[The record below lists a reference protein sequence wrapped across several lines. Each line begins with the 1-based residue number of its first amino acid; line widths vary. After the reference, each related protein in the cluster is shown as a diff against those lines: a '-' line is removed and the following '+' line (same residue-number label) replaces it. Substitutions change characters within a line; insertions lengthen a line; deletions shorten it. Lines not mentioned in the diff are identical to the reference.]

1 MLLHTLASSTP
12 AIVPPA
18 TKAAASIEGSC
29 EILDVVFIVHTALER
44 TSDKA
49 ATMGSA
55 VGVEVITLPSPSENV
70 LLVDAPVI
78 GELEVEVEV
87 EVVLVDFVLDFSPLV
102 DPVTALELEL
112 VVAVLDLGVVVTAAA
127 AVALV
132 VTAVAVAVPEA
143 LVVAVAVGVGVLPS
157 H

>member
-1 MLLHTLASSTP
+1 MLHT
-12 AIVPPA
+12 
-18 TKAAASIEGSC
+18 C

-55 VGVEVITLPSPSENV
+55 VGVGVGVMTLPSPSENV

-78 GELEVEVEV
+78 GEVEV

-102 DPVTALELEL
+102 DPVTALEL

-127 AVALV
+127 LAVALV
-132 VTAVAVAVPEA
+132 VTAVAAV
-143 LVVAVAVGVGVLPS
+143 VVVVTVGVGVLPS

>member
-1 MLLHTLASSTP
+1 MLHT
-12 AIVPPA
+12 
-18 TKAAASIEGSC
+18 C

-55 VGVEVITLPSPSENV
+55 VGVGVMTLPSPSENV

-78 GELEVEVEV
+78 GEVEVEV
-87 EVVLVDFVLDFSPLV
+87 EVVDFVLDFSPLV

-127 AVALV
+127 LAVALV
-132 VTAVAVAVPEA
+132 VTAVAAV
-143 LVVAVAVGVGVLPS
+143 VVVVTVGVGVLPS

>member
-1 MLLHTLASSTP
+1 MLHT
-12 AIVPPA
+12 
-18 TKAAASIEGSC
+18 C

-55 VGVEVITLPSPSENV
+55 VGVGVMKLPSPSENV

-78 GELEVEVEV
+78 GEVEV

-112 VVAVLDLGVVVTAAA
+112 ELAVLVLDLGVVVTAAA

-132 VTAVAVAVPEA
+132 VTAVAVAEA

>member
-1 MLLHTLASSTP
+1 MLHT
-12 AIVPPA
+12 
-18 TKAAASIEGSC
+18 C

-55 VGVEVITLPSPSENV
+55 VGVGVMTLPSPSENV

-78 GELEVEVEV
+78 GEVEV

-102 DPVTALELEL
+102 DPVTALEL

-127 AVALV
+127 LAVALV
-132 VTAVAVAVPEA
+132 VTAVAAV
-143 LVVAVAVGVGVLPS
+143 VVVVTVGVGVLPS